1 MCSEIVQVSFTRR
14 VFDKWPH
21 NIEIDFV
28 SIHDLC
34 LSLTAL

>member
-1 MCSEIVQVSFTRR
+1 MCSEIVQVSF
-14 VFDKWPH
+14 FDEWPH